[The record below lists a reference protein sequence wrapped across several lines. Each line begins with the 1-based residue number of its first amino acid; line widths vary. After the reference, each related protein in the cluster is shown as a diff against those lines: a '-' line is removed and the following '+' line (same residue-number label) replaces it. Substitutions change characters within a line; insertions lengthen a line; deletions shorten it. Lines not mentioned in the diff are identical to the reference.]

1 MFVLS
6 CLELMKYV
14 RLLEDVYVI
23 ELASAV
29 FRSIK
34 APWQSIFVFDKCCRC
49 RFSLIHMLRLGCSGL
64 RFSLRY
70 ENCVFFLSLQLNRKA
85 FGCIRGLVRP
95 PRSLAD
101 LKQTSF
107 LYYLP
112 YSQKLGRIHTLFVK
126 GVVIIE
132 SHLSIP

>member
-49 RFSLIHMLRLGCSGL
+49 RFSLIHMLRFGCSGL
-64 RFSLRY
+64 RFFSLRY
-70 ENCVFFLSLQLNRKA
+70 ETCVFFFSP
-85 FGCIRGLVRP
+85 F
-95 PRSLAD
+95 S
-101 LKQTSF
+101 
-107 LYYLP
+107 
-112 YSQKLGRIHTLFVK
+112 
-126 GVVIIE
+126 
-132 SHLSIP
+132 